1 MPPTNWRPP
10 YNKEGIAWTPT
21 IKRISGWTHGA
32 RAIDRR
38 AAQLFSCWILLRPG
52 LVRAHEGH
60 RAINAWSLNAMKRNL
75 EKHVV
80 RISAHQLEDFMDRK
94 LHLRAAGRTGE
105 TLSRAVLN
113 LCQGQIRSAR
123 TTFEFN

>member
-1 MPPTNWRPP
+1 
-10 YNKEGIAWTPT
+10 
-21 IKRISGWTHGA
+21 
-32 RAIDRR
+32 
-38 AAQLFSCWILLRPG
+38 
-52 LVRAHEGH
+52 
-60 RAINAWSLNAMKRNL
+60 MKRNL

-123 TTFEFN
+123 TTFEFNPNLLIVLKHSGASIHATDCNSNRLSGADESISLARPARLLEVMQRRSIIDIREAHARHR